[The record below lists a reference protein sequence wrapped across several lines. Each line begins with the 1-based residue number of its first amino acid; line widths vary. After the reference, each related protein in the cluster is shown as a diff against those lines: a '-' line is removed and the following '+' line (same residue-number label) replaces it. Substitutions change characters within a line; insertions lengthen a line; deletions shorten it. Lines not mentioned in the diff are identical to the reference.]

1 MSFFT
6 KACRAFVGLA
16 GVGFLGLGAAQ
27 AQEPIKI
34 GLLLPYSGPFAD
46 LGLQMDTAVTAYMKQ
61 NGDAIGGRK
70 IEILKRDTT
79 GVAPEIAKRLAQE
92 LVVRDKVDILT
103 GVVFT
108 PNALAIAPVATE
120 AKKPF
125 IIMNAATSI
134 ITTRSPYIV
143 RVSLTLP
150 QTIMPMGT
158 WAAKNGIKKVYT
170 LVSDYGPG
178 HDVETFFKKYFT
190 AAGGEIVG
198 EVRVPLKNPEFAP
211 YLQRVKDAKPD
222 AVFSFV
228 PAGEQSIA
236 YFKGVVERGFKEA
249 GIKILGEASMTEDGV
264 LESIGDA
271 ALGTITA
278 GNYSHDHNSPEN
290 AAFIKAF
297 GEVNNKIRPNF
308 FAVGAWDGMA
318 AIYAALKAQNGQA
331 DGDKV
336 VEFLKTWKTTSPRGP
351 IAIDAETRDIV
362 QDVYIRRVERKAGKL
377 VNVEFESFPMV
388 KDPGK

>member
-1 MSFFT
+1 MSFFSKT
-6 KACRAFVGLA
+6 CRALLGFA
-16 GVGFLGLGAAQ
+16 AVGFLGLGAAQ
-27 AQEPIKI
+27 AQEPIRV

-46 LGLQMDTAVTAYMKQ
+46 LALQMDSAVTAYMKQ
-61 NGDAIGGRK
+61 NGDSIGGRK
-70 IEILKRDTT
+70 IELLKRDTT
-79 GVAPEIAKRLAQE
+79 GVAPDTAKRLAQE
-92 LVVRDKVDILT
+92 LVVRDKVDVLA

-125 IIMNAATSI
+125 IIMNAAASI
-134 ITTRSPYIV
+134 IPTRSPYIV
-143 RVSLTLP
+143 RVSLAFH
-150 QTIMPMGT
+150 QTIMPLGT
-158 WAAKNGIKKVYT
+158 WAVKNGIKRVYT
-170 LVSDYGPG
+170 LVSDYAAG
-178 HDVETFFKKYFT
+178 HDAEAVFKKYFT
-190 AAGGEIVG
+190 AAGGEIIG
-198 EVRVPLKNPEFAP
+198 EVRVPARNPEFAP

-228 PAGEQSIA
+228 PAGEQSVA
-236 YFKGVVERGFKEA
+236 YFKGVVERGFQEA
-249 GIKILGEASMTEDGV
+249 GIKLIGEASMTEDGII
-264 LESIGDA
+264 ESIGDP

-331 DGDKV
+331 DPDKMI
-336 VEFLKTWKTTSPRGP
+336 EFLKTWKTTSPRGP

-362 QDVYIRRVERKAGKL
+362 QNVYIRKVERKGGKL
-377 VNVEFESFPMV
+377 VNVEFETFPMV